1 MLDPVATRRRYGDR
15 CGVAHALDVLGERWA
30 LLIVRDLLLGPKR
43 FTDLQAGLA
52 GAGPNV
58 LTTRL
63 NDLRDAGVVRKRTLP
78 PPAGSR
84 VYELTEWGA
93 DLEPIVV
100 ALGLWGARSPVLR
113 PEGELRADSLM
124 LSLLGALNLSALGP
138 GGGVFEI
145 RLGRDV
151 FTVTVRDAVRVAR
164 GQPTGPPDAVVDTD
178 CRVLGA
184 HMAGEEDVASAIA
197 QGWVLL
203 GGDEPSAR
211 ALLTAVAGTDVSAA

>member
-1 MLDPVATRRRYGDR
+1 MATRRRYGDR

-43 FTDLQAGLA
+43 FTDIQTGLT

-63 NDLRDAGVVRKRTLP
+63 NALLAAGVVRKRTLP

-93 DLEPIVV
+93 ELEPIVI
-100 ALGLWGARSPVLR
+100 ALGMWGARSPVLR

-124 LSLLGALNLSALGP
+124 LSVLGGLDPASLGP
-138 GGGVFEI
+138 DGGVFEV
-145 RLGRDV
+145 RLGQDT
-151 FTVTVRDAVRVAR
+151 FTVTVRDAVRVTR
-164 GQPTGPPDAVVDTD
+164 GQATGPLDATVDTD
-178 CRVLGA
+178 SNTLGA
-184 HMAGEEDVASAIA
+184 LMAGEDDAASAIA
-197 QGWVLL
+197 AGRVVL
-203 GGDEPSAR
+203 GGDEAAGR
-211 ALLTAVAGTDVSAA
+211 ALLTAVSGTDVSVA